1 MEKSEITL
9 NDVCTPAVFKEE
21 HPELFAGREA
31 SSMEY
36 LLRLRKINGL
46 EDAGA
51 VIEITP
57 RRFLVV
63 RPNFRQWLE
72 FRRSGMYSTETIG
85 ISGGAS

>member
-9 NDVCTPAVFKEE
+9 NDVCTPAAFEEE

-31 SSMEY
+31 ASMGY

-72 FRRSGMYSTETIG
+72 FRRSCKYSSGHIG
-85 ISGGAS
+85 ITGGVA